1 MQQWLILY
9 GTVLSILCS
18 RPYSLS
24 VILIIFL
31 LLHYGVL
38 VRAVTQSYK
47 YINFVIVEF
56 WKQEHNLQD
65 SLL

>member
-38 VRAVTQSYK
+38 FRAVTQSYK
-47 YINFVIVEF
+47 YINFVIVQF